1 MNISRYLI
9 AVVVSFVVMGVVAFG
24 GMTLGAT
31 QMSSLMAIARGPED
45 LAAMTGWG
53 MAGYLIITA
62 IFTYI
67 YIKGREAGDAIEGA
81 KFGLMFGVLMSGA
94 GMVGYSMLPYEMTA
108 LVADTVINL
117 IVYTL
122 GGITVALIYKP
133 ITE

>member
-1 MNISRYLI
+1 MNMSRYLM

-24 GMTLGAT
+24 GMTLGAN

-53 MAGYLIITA
+53 MVGYLIITA

-81 KFGLMFGVLMSGA
+81 KFGVMFGLLMSGA
-94 GMVGYSMLPYEMTA
+94 GMVSYSMLPYEMAA

-117 IVYTL
+117 IVYTV
-122 GGITVALIYKP
+122 GGITIALIYKP
-133 ITE
+133 AAE